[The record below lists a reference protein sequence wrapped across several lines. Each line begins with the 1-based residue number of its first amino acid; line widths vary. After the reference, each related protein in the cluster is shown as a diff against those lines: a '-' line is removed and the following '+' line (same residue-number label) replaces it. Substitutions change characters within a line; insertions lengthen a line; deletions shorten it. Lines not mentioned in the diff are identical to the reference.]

1 MTRSGLTLERLSTC
15 SRESDAVRLSLSP
28 TYTYTQ
34 PLQMIYSLLASSV
47 LLIHLGF
54 ILFVLF
60 GGIFGFWWRKVIILH
75 IPAIFWGAFVEFS
88 GWICPLTPLE
98 NKFRIRAGELGYSGG
113 FVENYIQPL
122 IYIEGLTAEM
132 QIIFGTIVIL
142 LNLFVYGW
150 MFKRWVRRR

>member
-1 MTRSGLTLERLSTC
+1 
-15 SRESDAVRLSLSP
+15 
-28 TYTYTQ
+28 
-34 PLQMIYSLLASSV
+34 MIYNVLANIV

-54 ILFVLF
+54 IIFVLC
-60 GGIFGFWWRKVIILH
+60 GGFFGFWWRKVVVLH
-75 IPAIFWGAFVEFS
+75 IPAVLWGAFVEFS

-98 NKFRIRAGELGYSGG
+98 NRFRIKAGELGYSGG

-132 QIIFGTIVIL
+132 QFVFGSVVIL

-150 MFKRWVRRR
+150 IIKMWVNHRKESLLRKCGA